1 MERRPLI
8 VQPTTTVGDP
18 GQRPPP
24 GLPKGN
30 ADTTFPAPISVA
42 VSVLKVSIGRH
53 VR

>member
-1 MERRPLI
+1 MERRPLT
-8 VQPTTTVGDP
+8 VQRKTTP
-18 GQRPPP
+18 GQRPPPP